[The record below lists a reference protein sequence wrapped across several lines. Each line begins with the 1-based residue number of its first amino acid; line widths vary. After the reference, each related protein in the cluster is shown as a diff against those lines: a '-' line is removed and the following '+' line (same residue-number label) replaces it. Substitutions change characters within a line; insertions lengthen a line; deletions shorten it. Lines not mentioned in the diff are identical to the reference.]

1 MRLQETLKGEP
12 AKQLAEMFPPF
23 GPGFPRTTIDHLED
37 TDMAILSSKG
47 VKPEMKFVCCDCT
60 EIISGQRV
68 IEGEHLHIVAAN
80 RVEPE
85 KSEFRCE
92 CCQDDWEEKFG

>member
-1 MRLQETLKGEP
+1 
-12 AKQLAEMFPPF
+12 
-23 GPGFPRTTIDHLED
+23 
-37 TDMAILSSKG
+37 
-47 VKPEMKFVCCDCT
+47 MKFVCCDCT
-60 EIISGQRV
+60 EIISGQRI

>member
-1 MRLQETLKGEP
+1 MSFGRSTLGVNCS
-12 AKQLAEMFPPF
+12 
-23 GPGFPRTTIDHLED
+23 GHVGSRD

>member
-1 MRLQETLKGEP
+1 MYVSGRLWT
-12 AKQLAEMFPPF
+12 
-23 GPGFPRTTIDHLED
+23 PGASASQQCEYEA

-47 VKPEMKFVCCDCT
+47 VRPEMKFVCCDCT
-60 EIISGQRV
+60 EIISGQRI

-80 RVEPE
+80 RNQPE
-85 KSEFRCE
+85 KSVFRCE